1 MAITGTNA
9 GEQLNGTA
17 GNDQIFGLG
26 GIDVLV
32 GLDGNDTLY
41 GGDDNDTLYGG
52 NGNDILDGGNG
63 SDYYIGGAGQDT
75 FVIDTENTPASNTI
89 SDFEL
94 GVDRIDLRQL
104 GIADFATLQ
113 NILVEDNNNN
123 AGLGFYRND
132 NWITS
137 LMIGIRK
144 DDLFA
149 ADFIFATNI
158 SNDTLN
164 GGNMKDDLFGG
175 LGNDILSGGL
185 GDDRLFGESGDD
197 ILYGNT
203 AGQINGTLDGIDS
216 LYGGAGNDRLYGG
229 SSGYNSIGRLQGD
242 QLFGGDGNDILDG
255 GAGDDFMTGGA
266 GTDTFIL
273 RSESGSQNDSIT
285 DFDVT
290 QDKIDVTALGISD
303 FDTIKAL
310 SFLSTTLDSAL
321 IYYAN
326 GFENA
331 VFFLHVLPGSLTAS
345 NAILAAANTNDTLT
359 GDTNP
364 DINNKND
371 DLFAGL
377 GNDKLSGGTGNDRLF
392 GEQGDDLLYGYLSSS
407 PSGNNN
413 DGRDI
418 LLGGAGNDQ
427 LFGGGDNDTLNGGT
441 GDDILTGGTG
451 GDSLDGGTGTD
462 TASYLDSAFAVT
474 VRLWDNTATGGDA
487 SGDSLSNIENLTGS
501 QAGNDILV
509 GNVGNNVLNGAGGA
523 DYMNGR
529 EGNDTYFVDNAGDV
543 ISDYSGLDTVNS
555 SITYTLGNQLEN
567 LNLLGAG
574 GLNGTGN
581 TLNNTLSGTSGNNI
595 LNGLDGTDTVSYT
608 NASAGISVNLGIS
621 GAQNTLGAG
630 TDTVLNFE
638 NLTGSSFNDTL
649 IGTASANT
657 LTGGAGTDKLT
668 GGAGA
673 DMFVFNSA
681 VGFDAV
687 NDFASGSDKLL
698 VSQAGI
704 HIGNGNALVDG
715 GVVRAS
721 GTGGFANSAELVIM
735 QQNISGGITTS
746 SAAAAIGS
754 ATAAY
759 TVGHT
764 ALFVVDNGTASGIF
778 LFTAANADAQVT
790 ASELTTIA
798 ILGTNANTSLAD
810 YGFIA

>member
-17 GNDQIFGLG
+17 GNDQILGLG
-26 GIDVLV
+26 GDDVLV

-41 GGDDNDTLYGG
+41 GGDGNDTLYGG

-75 FVIDTENTPASNTI
+75 FVIDTESTSIGNSI

-94 GVDRIDLRQL
+94 GADRIDLRQL

-113 NILVEDNNNN
+113 SLLFEDSNNN
-123 AGLGFYRND
+123 AVLGFSRND
-132 NWITS
+132 IWTTT
-137 LMIGIRK
+137 LMVGIRK

-149 ADFIFATNI
+149 ANFIFATNI

-185 GDDRLFGESGDD
+185 GDDRLFGEGGDD

-203 AGQINGTLDGIDS
+203 ASTVYGTANGDTDL
-216 LYGGAGNDRLYGG
+216 LYGGAGNDKIFGG
-229 SSGYNSIGRLQGD
+229 TGND
-242 QLFGGDGNDILDG
+242 QLFGGDGNDKLDG
-255 GAGDDFMTGGA
+255 GSGNDFMTGGA
-266 GTDTFIL
+266 GADTFVL
-273 RSESGSQNDSIT
+273 NFGGGSQNDTIT

-310 SFLSTTLDSAL
+310 SFLSTTIDSAL

-331 VFFLHVLPGSLTAS
+331 VFFLHVLPGSLTAG
-345 NAILAAANTNDTLT
+345 NAILATANTNDTLT

-371 DLFAGL
+371 DLFGGL
-377 GNDKLSGGTGNDRLF
+377 GNDSLSGGTGNDRLF
-392 GEQGDDLLYGYLSSS
+392 GEQGDDVLYGYLSSS

-413 DGRDI
+413 DGRDV
-418 LLGGAGNDQ
+418 LFGGAGNDK
-427 LFGGGDNDTLNGGT
+427 LFGGGDNDTLNGGA

-451 GDSLDGGTGTD
+451 RDSLDGGTGTD

-487 SGDSLSNIENLTGS
+487 LGDSLSNIENLTGS
-501 QAGNDILV
+501 QAGNDTLA
-509 GNVGNNVLNGAGGA
+509 GNAGNNVLNGAGGA

-555 SITYTLGNQLEN
+555 SISYTLGSQLEN

-595 LNGLDGTDTVSYT
+595 LNGLDGTDTVSYA
-608 NASAGISVNLGIS
+608 NASAGVSVNLGIS

-638 NLTGSSFNDTL
+638 SLIGSGFNDTL
-649 IGTASANT
+649 IGTANANT

-673 DMFVFNSA
+673 DTFIFNSTI
-681 VGFDAV
+681 GFDAV
-687 NDFASGSDKLL
+687 NDFATGSDKLL
-698 VSQAGI
+698 FSQAGI

-715 GVVRAS
+715 GAVRAS

-759 TVGHT
+759 TVGKT